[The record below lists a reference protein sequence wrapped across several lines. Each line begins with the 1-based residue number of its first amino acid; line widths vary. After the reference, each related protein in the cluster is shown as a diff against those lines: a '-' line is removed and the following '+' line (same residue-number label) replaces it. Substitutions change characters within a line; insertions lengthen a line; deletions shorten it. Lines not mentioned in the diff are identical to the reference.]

1 MRRDRKSFLRFLIED
16 NEFAAQLFCH
26 LPAADFF
33 EERSTAFRSAEKQKN
48 RKTPTGTPLEAF
60 CSRLPV
66 KGLAAAIIPQDRS
79 PNTREMYCGLYM
91 AGSE

>member
-1 MRRDRKSFLRFLIED
+1 MKLRHVMYVLLCLLK
-16 NEFAAQLFCH
+16 NGQPLSV
-26 LPAADFF
+26 PP
-33 EERSTAFRSAEKQKN
+33 RN
-48 RKTPTGTPLEAF
+48 RKTEKPPTGTPLEAF